1 MRPVS
6 VWGGDRAELSPL
18 RGVANR
24 TISRWP
30 APCSEPRRKS
40 NLELM
45 AASPRQAVKSL
56 LANERDAHRRQREL
70 VRASLMLCPGK
81 SNAQAAATQR

>member
-1 MRPVS
+1 
-6 VWGGDRAELSPL
+6 
-18 RGVANR
+18 
-24 TISRWP
+24 
-30 APCSEPRRKS
+30 
-40 NLELM
+40 M
-45 AASPRQAVKSL
+45 AASPRQAVKAL

>member
-1 MRPVS
+1 
-6 VWGGDRAELSPL
+6 
-18 RGVANR
+18 
-24 TISRWP
+24 
-30 APCSEPRRKS
+30 
-40 NLELM
+40 M